1 MDEQLKQQY
10 EIKLDQLREEVAR
23 LRADLVDERM
33 IKLSLMV
40 EVRRMAADRT
50 YVVS

>member
-10 EIKLDQLREEVAR
+10 EIKLDQLRKEVAR

-40 EVRRMAADRT
+40 EVQRMAADRT